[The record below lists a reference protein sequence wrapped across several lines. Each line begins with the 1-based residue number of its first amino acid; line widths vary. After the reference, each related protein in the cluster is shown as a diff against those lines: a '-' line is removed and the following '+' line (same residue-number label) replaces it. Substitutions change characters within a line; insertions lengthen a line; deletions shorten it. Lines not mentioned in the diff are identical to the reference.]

1 MLTSFWDQLALQTE
15 SIKKLLSD
23 VGKGMIP
30 QYLKAGMGLQAVLI
44 GLVFCFKFEMSE
56 EEKPFEFSYSL
67 QILVEKL
74 I

>member
-15 SIKKLLSD
+15 SIKKLSD
-23 VGKGMIP
+23 VGKGVIP

-56 EEKPFEFSYSL
+56 EEKPFEFSYGL
-67 QILVEKL
+67 QILVGKL